1 MKKFFAFLLVLV
13 LLLGA
18 GAAGAVYYFGTPYV
32 DYALKRGSNGNPEA
46 PPAAFEDVYQY
57 ANKYP
62 SAQPS
67 PPDVERAE
75 WTITSFDGL
84 KLSATHFVPEN
95 AQSHRWAIL
104 VHGYGCNQR
113 FMWTMARH
121 YLRRG
126 YHVLTPDMRA
136 SGRSEGQYL
145 TMGALEGKDVARWA
159 RAIANEDPSAEI
171 VLHGVSM
178 GAADVMMALGDG
190 LPNQVRAV
198 VEDSGYS
205 DLKELLA
212 GRMDEL
218 HVPYS
223 KAILVAANLLMKAR
237 TGVFLGDVSPIQAVA
252 KSSVPILFIHGTND
266 ALIPLTMMQELAASS
281 PAQQKEI
288 VPVRGM
294 GHAEGESLGRQYYA
308 VIFDFVEKQFT
319 ES

>member
-1 MKKFFAFLLVLV
+1 MKKFFAFLLVLA

-18 GAAGAVYYFGTPYV
+18 GAAGAIYYFGSPYV
-32 DYALKRGSNGNPEA
+32 DYALKRGNSEDPMA

-62 SAQPS
+62 YAQPD

-75 WTITSFDGL
+75 WTMTSFDGL

-95 AQSHRWAIL
+95 AGSHRWAIL

-113 FMWTMARH
+113 FMWSMARR
-121 YLRRG
+121 YLQRG

-159 RAIANEDPSAEI
+159 RAIAEEDPSAKI
-171 VLHGVSM
+171 VLYGVSM
-178 GAADVMMALGDG
+178 GGADVMMALGEG
-190 LPNQVRAV
+190 LPKQVKAV

-205 DLKELLA
+205 DLKELLTY
-212 GRMDEL
+212 RMDDL
-218 HVPYS
+218 HVPYRDF
-223 KAILVAANLLMKAR
+223 ILLAANLLMKVR
-237 TGVFLGDVSPIQAVA
+237 TGVFLSDVSPIRAVA
-252 KSSVPILFIHGTND
+252 QSSVPVLFIHGTND
-266 ALIPLTMMQELAASS
+266 GLIPVTMMQELGASS
-281 PAQQKEI
+281 AAERKEV

-294 GHAEGESLGRQYYA
+294 GHAESVSLGQQYYA
-308 VIFDFVEKQFT
+308 VIFDFVERQFS